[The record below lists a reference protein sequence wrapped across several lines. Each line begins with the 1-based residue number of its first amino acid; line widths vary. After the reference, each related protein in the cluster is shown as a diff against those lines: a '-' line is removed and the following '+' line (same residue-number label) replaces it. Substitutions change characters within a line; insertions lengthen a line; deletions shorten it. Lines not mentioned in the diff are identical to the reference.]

1 MSPTTIFLAA
11 RLVAASFVAS
21 CLVAASPALAARAHR
36 PAKAPAAP
44 AFSTNKRATPIV
56 AYGKSDSET
65 EKPRAGWN
73 GFYGGLNGG
82 SARATER

>member
-11 RLVAASFVAS
+11 SLVAS
-21 CLVAASPALAARAHR
+21 CLVAASPALAASAHR
-36 PAKAPAAP
+36 TAKAPAAL
-44 AFSTNKRATPIV
+44 ALTTNESATPSV
-56 AYGKSDSET
+56 ASGKSDSET
-65 EKPRAGWN
+65 DKPRAGWN